1 MRVFDHCPANFW
13 REAAA
18 ATVTISTNDSVRP
31 SAASLPCHRNNSET
45 TVRHPLFPSAYCLSF
60 SSPMLLLPC
69 FPGRADGFVS
79 LIPFHGA
86 VPRPSGRFGISSV
99 SSLYFFPCFPSRLS
113 QLAQDDSPGAGTPQR
128 AGRACPFS
136 ISSPAAVAWRDA
148 AFFSTVTVIFIV
160 K

>member
-79 LIPFHGA
+79 LIPFH
-86 VPRPSGRFGISSV
+86 VPYPGPQAGSALAQCHRSIFFPVFLHGSRNWRRTILPELEPHSEQDGRALFQSHPGQRLLGVTRPS
-99 SSLYFFPCFPSRLS
+99 FPRSR
-113 QLAQDDSPGAGTPQR
+113 
-128 AGRACPFS
+128 
-136 ISSPAAVAWRDA
+136 
-148 AFFSTVTVIFIV
+148 
-160 K
+160 

>member
-60 SSPMLLLPC
+60 SSPMLLLPLFSWAGRRLRQLDPFSRC
-69 FPGRADGFVS
+69 RTPALRQGSALAQCHRSIFFPVF
-79 LIPFHGA
+79 LHGSRNWRRTIHPELEPHSEQEGPA
-86 VPRPSGRFGISSV
+86 LFQSHPRQRLLGVTRPS
-99 SSLYFFPCFPSRLS
+99 FPRSR
-113 QLAQDDSPGAGTPQR
+113 
-128 AGRACPFS
+128 
-136 ISSPAAVAWRDA
+136 
-148 AFFSTVTVIFIV
+148 
-160 K
+160 